1 MSIGQVLAQLRADY
15 PDVTISKLRFLEAE
29 GLIEPERTQSGYRKF
44 SPADLERLRYI
55 LSAQRDYYLP
65 LKVIREHLDAME
77 RGLQPPSTAGGTPRV
92 PGSAHPVDGQAQGDS
107 ADQPVQAD
115 LRLSADELVANS
127 GLSRQ
132 QLDELMSFGVLRLR
146 PDGEYFDSDAL
157 VVAATVARLAEYGLE
172 PRHVRSF
179 KSAAD
184 RQVGLIEQM
193 ARPLTRANDEASK
206 SRAADMVEELATL
219 SVRLHT
225 ALVRSG
231 LRGAS

>member
-1 MSIGQVLAQLRADY
+1 MSIGQVLAQLRTDY

-29 GLIEPERTQSGYRKF
+29 GLIEPERTASGYRKF

-55 LSAQRDYYLP
+55 LSAQRDHYLP
-65 LKVIREHLDAME
+65 LKVIREHLDAVE

-92 PGSAHPVDGQAQGDS
+92 PDSAHPVDGQAQGDS
-107 ADQPVQAD
+107 ADQAAQAE
-115 LRLSADELVANS
+115 LRLSADELLANS
-127 GLSRQ
+127 GLTRK

-146 PDGEYFDSDAL
+146 PDGEYFDADAL

-193 ARPLTRANDEASK
+193 ARPLTRANDEASQ
-206 SRAADMVEELATL
+206 SRAADMVTELATL

-231 LRGAS
+231 LRGGS